1 MQYKKTGDLGLVAA
15 GLTGRQ
21 TTLARPRPLTVGG
34 VFASLQACA
43 AVQGKDS
50 VKVLCIPSKPLRLL
64 TKPLCQCRRVLRCR
78 GRTGSRCGARYFC
91 TYFTG
96 FASTKVQILTQG
108 KGSVKVW
115 REIICSMFLHC

>member
-1 MQYKKTGDLGLVAA
+1 MIYRAQYKKTGDLGLVAA

-50 VKVLCIPSKPLRLL
+50 VKVR
-64 TKPLCQCRRVLRCR
+64 
-78 GRTGSRCGARYFC
+78 
-91 TYFTG
+91 
-96 FASTKVQILTQG
+96 
-108 KGSVKVW
+108 
-115 REIICSMFLHC
+115 REILLYLFYWLC